1 MLKKGKSTDN
11 NLRREAQEEKIVKY
25 ILIGL
30 FSVIVLFLLYMIFSL
45 WGTP

>member
-11 NLRREAQEEKIVKY
+11 NLRREAQEGKIVKY

-45 WGTP
+45 WSTP